1 MGENVKDL
9 LEDLKNT
16 SELILDLGYSSVLFE
31 NKDIAKEVEILYD
44 NIDDIEEKLY
54 IHLFAAARG
63 KTSKKL
69 IGVMDI
75 AESAWLVSQAARN
88 LAELTISG
96 RKLHPIIRDALK
108 DTDETIFKVRAGKYV
123 SKKSLMDLGLRKK
136 YGVNIIAIRRKK
148 KWVFNPHKYTKLKEN
163 DILMCVGSKGAKNSV
178 KKLLER

>member
-31 NKDIAKEVEILYD
+31 NKEIAKEVEILYD

-54 IHLFAAARG
+54 LHLFAAARG
-63 KTSKKL
+63 RPSKKL

-75 AESAWLVSQAARN
+75 VESAQLVSQAARN
-88 LAELTISG
+88 LAELTLSG
-96 RKLHPIIRDALK
+96 RKLHPIIKDALK
-108 DTDETIFKVRAGKYV
+108 DTDETIFRSKAGNYV
-123 SKKSLMDLGLRKK
+123 SGKTLLELGLRKK
-136 YGVNIIAIRRKK
+136 YGVNIIAIRRHK
-148 KWVFNPHKYTKLKEN
+148 KWVFNPKKNTKLKKN
-163 DILMCVGSKGAKNSV
+163 DILMCVGSKGTRRSV